1 MPSPQVRHQTRGS
14 YVSALAGDPLSLAA
28 PGEPDPSLHPEI
40 FYGPSV
46 TKSLCHQSLASFS
59 I

>member
-1 MPSPQVRHQTRGS
+1 MPCPQLRDQTPVS
-14 YVSALAGDPLSLAA
+14 YASALAGDSLSLAP

-40 FYGPSV
+40 FYGPSL